1 MVGAEVKEGVRVLCV
16 TGVDEGVKCGVCLV
30 EEVTVSD
37 HVRMSF
43 GDSVVDVERPFV
55 PDEEAC
61 EALEKVGTG
70 PSRGVAS
77 EVTVSRSVLVGA
89 SITAVVQAGCG
100 ASRST

>member
-1 MVGAEVKEGVRVLCV
+1 MGAEVKEGVRVLCV
-16 TGVDEGVKCGVCLV
+16 TGVDEGVKCGACLV

-43 GDSVVDVERPFV
+43 GDSVVDVDWPFV

-61 EALEKVGTG
+61 EALEKVGT
-70 PSRGVAS
+70 
-77 EVTVSRSVLVGA
+77 RSVLVGA

-100 ASRST
+100 ALEAHSPQSRT